1 MATPSAW
8 RVIPEHTQ
16 QELSLLG
23 AGLPVMLPVS
33 TAALSFSKPERWV
46 LQQLGWQSAD
56 FLPAHYAVC
65 TAQVNEWTLKPSDTV
80 SCTLFD
86 LKAVDSGRQGEPDG
100 TFTIRH
106 DSSAPRAETCGKSG
120 DSFNSSA
127 AAEEPEG
134 SCPAAPNKA
143 NPTRSCPYLGPGL
156 VLGPLGRWIGAQA
169 RKWWPAAVGVKVLVR
184 MWHIIVPTGSLT
196 APLCPLFNR
205 LHMLSY
211 DRPFNA
217 VIAHT
222 LSKWQRAGSWLCS
235 LWSSSRSRL
244 CIRPVA
250 GIH

>member
-33 TAALSFSKPERWV
+33 TAAPSFSKPERWV
-46 LQQLGWQSAD
+46 LQQLGWRAAD

-80 SCTLFD
+80 SCTVFD
-86 LKAVDSGRQGEPDG
+86 LKAADSIRQGEPDG
-100 TFTIRH
+100 TFTISH
-106 DSSAPRAETCGKSG
+106 DSPPRPAETCASG
-120 DSFNSSA
+120 NSSA
-127 AAEEPEG
+127 AADPKA
-134 SCPAAPNKA
+134 CPAAAPKA
-143 NPTRSCPYLGPGL
+143 TNPTRSCPYLGPGL
-156 VLGPLGRWIGAQA
+156 VLGPLGRWIASQA

-184 MWHIIVPTGSLT
+184 MWHIIVPTGSLS

-222 LSKWQRAGSWLCS
+222 LSKWRRAGS
-235 LWSSSRSRL
+235 
-244 CIRPVA
+244 
-250 GIH
+250 